1 MKVFNISITLSNK
14 ECPGDNFYI
23 MNNKRIINT
32 IIIIITLCLVSVFN
46 LAGQTDRRIE
56 EDYNRFKET
65 FIKEINS
72 LPTSGSAKINFPYHI
87 APAKLPDWF
96 FKIPLRK
103 ADTSFAIGISDPGLS
118 HDKRLDQAISRAK
131 GMAVL
136 LRNVKIKYLRNI
148 YNADYLENRRE
159 DFLSK
164 FEELYQLIPVNVTEQ
179 FAWDTV
185 SVDTTKFSETIVLL
199 KIFPAKQEVNHG
211 RVTDAYNIFCFNTE
225 YRKSGKFELNSK
237 VEIFCDTLSSEIP
250 EGELKY
256 TWNEISK
263 IANIKSWYDNMEPI
277 QSGYYKYKASND
289 TLISDINRSSGRSLY
304 YGLWFGYINTL
315 LKSLQNIIK
324 PENLLIQNVDEH
336 YSKKFQDFSREI
348 SVMHTAIELDKILIS
363 NNKIYVNLAFN
374 Q

>member
-1 MKVFNISITLSNK
+1 
-14 ECPGDNFYI
+14 
-23 MNNKRIINT
+23 MNNKRIINI
-32 IIIIITLCLVSVFN
+32 IIIIITLFVVSVFD

-56 EDYNRFKET
+56 KDYNRFKEI
-65 FIKEINS
+65 FKKEINS
-72 LPTSGSAKINFPYHI
+72 LPNPGSDKINLPYHI

-131 GMAVL
+131 GMGAL
-136 LRNVKIKYLRNI
+136 LRNVKIKYLRNV
-148 YNADYLENRRE
+148 YNADYQKKRE
-159 DFLSK
+159 EIFLSK
-164 FEELYQLIPVNVTEQ
+164 FEELYQFIPTNFTGQ
-179 FAWDTV
+179 LSWDTV
-185 SVDTTKFSETIVLL
+185 FIDTTKFGETIVLL
-199 KIFPAKQEVNHG
+199 KIFPVKQEVIHR

-256 TWNEISK
+256 SWNEIGK
-263 IANIKSWYDNMEPI
+263 IANIKSWHENMEII

-289 TLISDINRSSGRSLY
+289 TLISDINRSPGCNLY

-315 LKSLQNIIK
+315 LNSLQNTIK
-324 PENLLIQNVDEH
+324 PENLLLQNVDEH

-363 NNKIYVNLAFN
+363 NNKIYVNLILN